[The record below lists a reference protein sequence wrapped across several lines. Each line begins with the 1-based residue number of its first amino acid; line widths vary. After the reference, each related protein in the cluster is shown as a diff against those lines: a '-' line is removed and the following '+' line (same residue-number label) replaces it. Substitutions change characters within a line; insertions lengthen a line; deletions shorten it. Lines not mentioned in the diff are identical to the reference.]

1 MIQDEVLI
9 LLDPN
14 DYRNINYVTDSGDYF
29 EFQQVAT
36 VNYEEEFFAILR
48 SIDADTSEPKDEY
61 VVFRIVF
68 DGDSAYVLVEDD
80 EEVVKGVYRE
90 YYRLNS

>member
-14 DYRNINYVTDSGDYF
+14 DHRNINYVTDSGDYF
-29 EFQQVAT
+29 EFQQVAII
-36 VNYEEEFFAILR
+36 NYEDEIYAILR
-48 SIDADTSEPKDEY
+48 SVDADTLEPMDEY

-68 DGDSAYVLVEDD
+68 DGDSAYVLVEDE